1 MKNDE
6 IIFEDWGLIS
16 YEEAWKLQ
24 ELRLQEIVEIKM
36 ENRKSGGQKITPN
49 YLIFCEHPHVYT
61 LGRTGSVSNLLLS
74 EEELTDK
81 GISYFP
87 INRGGDITY
96 HGPGQVVGY
105 PIIDL
110 DNFFTDIHRYLR
122 CLEEVMIHTL
132 AHYNLK
138 GDRLAG
144 ATGVWLDPL
153 DRLRARKICAMGIR
167 ASRWVTMHGWA
178 LNVNT
183 DLNYFGHIIPC
194 GITDKSV
201 TSLSAELHQNVDMI
215 EVKHLLKKYFCQ
227 EFSAR
232 LRE

>member
-36 ENRKSGGQKITPN
+36 ENRKSGGQKVTPN

-74 EEELTDK
+74 EEELADK

-227 EFSAR
+227 EFSAKK
-232 LRE
+232 

>member
-1 MKNDE
+1 M
-6 IIFEDWGLIS
+6 
-16 YEEAWKLQ
+16 
-24 ELRLQEIVEIKM
+24 
-36 ENRKSGGQKITPN
+36 
-49 YLIFCEHPHVYT
+49 
-61 LGRTGSVSNLLLS
+61 SNLLLS
-74 EEELTDK
+74 EEELADK